1 MFLLSTGLS
10 TATVIPM
17 TVISLPDRQAGGLT
31 QRVAAE
37 VRALKGRHDVTQE
50 QLANVLGVAQ
60 PAVSK
65 RLRGVTPFTLDELEK
80 LSDFFGL
87 DGPEELL
94 GGQSNPRPG
103 GPDGGERGG
112 LVRHQGLEP
121 RTRCYE
127 ALAA

>member
-1 MFLLSTGLS
+1 M
-10 TATVIPM
+10 IPM

-37 VRALKGRHDVTQE
+37 VRALKGRHDVTQD
-50 QLANVLGVAQ
+50 QLAHVLGVAQ

-65 RLRGVTPFTLDELEK
+65 RLRGVTPFSLDELEK
-80 LSDFFGL
+80 LADFFGL

-94 GGQSNPRPG
+94 GGRSNPRPG
-103 GPDGGERGG
+103 GPDGGSG
-112 LVRHQGLEP
+112 VRHQGLEP